1 VLSDEDESEDG
12 DYDSS
17 EDNAAR
23 DACRVKLQ
31 AAYLQATQG
40 LSEEELEQLG
50 EAVLEPRRSDAAQP
64 VADFPPDVLNAF
76 AILLATGTGTSYW
89 KSFADKLAADAFVL
103 AFLAKCPFLVEQ
115 ILDRTR
121 EVQLDSLEEANE
133 NTGIYVIETTAPKQK
148 VMDLARSGSVSAAQ
162 RAVFGKRLQNAPGEV
177 VTVLYGGQSAQN
189 EERMKTHKNGKEQL
203 CDKTAHLL
211 ERQCDGATKFY
222 GIITVAALVA
232 LAEQTGVTA
241 KEAMNL
247 AEVAAVAGL
256 KLMESQ
262 GGLNVADPGCVSV
275 STSVSAAGGRAV
287 RPAGGRSGGGNC
299 GNASTKCAG
308 SLRTKSSLVALS
320 SRSRKRKSLPIACR
334 SASCA

>member
-1 VLSDEDESEDG
+1 MLSDEDESEDG

-31 AAYLQATQG
+31 AEYLQATQG
-40 LSEEELEQLG
+40 LSEEELKQLR

-64 VADFPPDVLNAF
+64 VSDFPAVVLTAF

-89 KSFADKLAADAFVL
+89 KSFADKRAADAFVL

-121 EVQLDSLEEANE
+121 EVPLDSLEEANE
-133 NTGIYVIETTAPKQK
+133 NTGIYVIETTAPKEK
-148 VMDLARSGSVSAAQ
+148 VKDLARSSSVSAAQ
-162 RAVFGKRLQNAPGEV
+162 RAVFSKRLQNAPGEV
-177 VTVLYGGQSAQN
+177 VTARYGGQSAEN
-189 EERMKTHKNGKEQL
+189 KKRMKDHKKDEKQL

-222 GIITVAALVA
+222 EIIPVAELVA

-241 KEAMNL
+241 TEAMNL

-262 GGLNVADPGCVSV
+262 GNLNVADPGCVSV
-275 STSVSAAGGRAV
+275 STSVSAAGGRAG
-287 RPAGGRSGGGNC
+287 RPAGGRSGGRKLC

-308 SLRTKSSLVALS
+308 
-320 SRSRKRKSLPIACR
+320 
-334 SASCA
+334 